1 MPNSSYQRT
10 SPGVSRPPSRD
21 ATPSPAT
28 KYCHRARSVANLC
41 TVRHESVAKTRCQRP
56 LLTRHVCGMRMLKT
70 GTHAFRPLRDATHN
84 AHDFFQKIL
93 FKVGGGRERQGCFEV
108 VIQIFVGLGSRG
120 VGRRS
125 EEFNLVQ
132 ARPALLSGRL
142 GVMHPQVTDDRENSE
157 RRRPGGNANPTNRL
171 AIAKRLWLTSAA
183 LGLHLQP
190 EMTPVIFR
198 WYARSGSNFSIDP
211 AIAAKAQTLAK
222 RFEDVA
228 NAAES
233 DDFSF
238 FCRIGKSPVPLAR
251 STRKN
256 LTDLAVS

>member
-56 LLTRHVCGMRMLKT
+56 LLTRRVCGMRMLKT

-171 AIAKRLWLTSAA
+171 AIATRQRRRRWRSDSKTWQMRRRAT
-183 LGLHLQP
+183 
-190 EMTPVIFR
+190 IFHFSVELANPRSR
-198 WYARSGSNFSIDP
+198 WHVRRAR
-211 AIAAKAQTLAK
+211 T
-222 RFEDVA
+222 
-228 NAAES
+228 
-233 DDFSF
+233 
-238 FCRIGKSPVPLAR
+238 
-251 STRKN
+251 
-256 LTDLAVS
+256 